1 MGATTTMTQHETEK
15 HSMVEQLRLMK
26 LKKEGL
32 LKGRSREEEFNKK
45 YGDHGA
51 GDETRRMYLEVMKIF
66 EGRNFKKER
75 VELRK
80 EADNLVS
87 TAKVSQF
94 ARKGHYMLEKARGN
108 VDSDQPL
115 MDKLLFDPT
124 RVQMKYMNGYL
135 NHYTEKLARAN
146 ADEPSDI

>member
-1 MGATTTMTQHETEK
+1 
-15 HSMVEQLRLMK
+15 
-26 LKKEGL
+26 
-32 LKGRSREEEFNKK
+32 
-45 YGDHGA
+45 
-51 GDETRRMYLEVMKIF
+51 MYLEVMKIF

-75 VELRK
+75 VQLRK

-146 ADEPSDI
+146 ADEPSDIQIDKQDLYLIAKSVRADEFNPYLHAQGIKD

>member
-1 MGATTTMTQHETEK
+1 M
-15 HSMVEQLRLMK
+15 
-26 LKKEGL
+26 
-32 LKGRSREEEFNKK
+32 
-45 YGDHGA
+45 
-51 GDETRRMYLEVMKIF
+51 TRRMYLEVMKIF

-75 VELRK
+75 VQLRK

-146 ADEPSDI
+146 ADEPSDIQIDKQDLYLIAKSVRADEFNPYIHAQGIKD

>member
-1 MGATTTMTQHETEK
+1 M
-15 HSMVEQLRLMK
+15 
-26 LKKEGL
+26 
-32 LKGRSREEEFNKK
+32 
-45 YGDHGA
+45 
-51 GDETRRMYLEVMKIF
+51 TRRMYLEVMKIF

-75 VELRK
+75 VQLRK

-146 ADEPSDI
+146 ADEPSDIQIDKQDLYLIAKSVRADEFNPYLHAQGIKD